1 MVLTV
6 YVAKLKNPVL
16 GCHRSYRDTNFYQKT
31 ELFAFFT
38 VNSIGHGKTVGVAK
52 LENQVHGCH
61 GLTVTLLFLPKNSLN
76 IAVLIQILFGH
87 GKTMTAMNIYPQL

>member
-1 MVLTV
+1 MVTCHLLLVTRLIV
-6 YVAKLKNPVL
+6 VAKLENQVH
-16 GCHRSYRDTNFYQKT
+16 GCHGLTVT
-31 ELFAFFT
+31 LLFFIQNVF
-38 VNSIGHGKTVGVAK
+38 GHGETVVVAK

-87 GKTMTAMNIYPQL
+87 GLTMTE